1 MAAWVVMALAL
12 QACASVQSHP
22 TEALSW
28 RTPLSFEPVEAQAP
42 ALFEAQGRRSTAAV
56 YRLEHA
62 YAPAQALAAYRLT
75 LQRDG
80 LAGVYDSFDAEPA
93 GPGQWWIEQ
102 SRADQL
108 VSRALI
114 TTTARAT
121 WVVRLQGDDEDDL
134 RRTRKTLSALAQ
146 GISPELRAVENASAN
161 LPLGQALSAPDVV
174 SLSPPD
180 ASGVLRRAQL
190 RAITAPLT
198 LIDGYALAE
207 PLTYAL
213 SSEAYLALL
222 MERYSEQLPALAEST
237 PVTAPCGPSCQSAT
251 LSNEAWTYILVA
263 TTSGA
268 EARHLLLWH
277 PVWSDAPT
285 FLALRD
291 AWLDDFSQRAP
302 DFIEVPQ
309 R

>member
-1 MAAWVVMALAL
+1 MMALAL

-22 TEALSW
+22 SEALSW
-28 RTPLSFEPVEAQAP
+28 RTPHSFEPVEAQAP

-75 LQRDG
+75 LQRDR
-80 LAGVYDSFDAEPA
+80 LASVHDTFDTEPA

-102 SRADQL
+102 SRDAQL
-108 VSRALI
+108 ISRALI
-114 TTTARAT
+114 TTTSRAT
-121 WVVRLQGDDEDDL
+121 WVVRLQSGGEDDT
-134 RRTRKTLSALAQ
+134 RRSRKTLSALAR
-146 GISPELRAVENASAN
+146 GISPELRPVENASAD
-161 LPLGQALSAPDVV
+161 LPLGQALGAPDVV
-174 SLSPPD
+174 SLAPPD
-180 ASGVLRRAQL
+180 ASGVPRRAQL

-198 LIDGYALAE
+198 LIEGYALAE

-213 SSEAYLALL
+213 SAEAYLALL
-222 MERYSEQLPALAEST
+222 MERYAEQLPVPADST
-237 PVTAPCGPSCQSAT
+237 PAAAPCGPSCQTAT
-251 LSNEAWTYILVA
+251 LSNEAWTYVLVA

-277 PVWSDAPT
+277 PGWSDAPS
-285 FLALRD
+285 FLAPRD
-291 AWLDDFSQRAP
+291 AWLDDFSQRAV
-302 DFIEVPQ
+302 DVIEVPQ